1 MGRVFSRRAGACF
14 SEAEDV
20 EGSAAG
26 AGACSSRGDAVTG
39 WRAEFVRSL
48 AGAGAD
54 SGRPAGSS
62 FMMLTG
68 GIEAAEGSVY
78 LSGMGARVSD
88 PVGAFAGVAEAAG
101 NAAVGVRQAPA

>member
-1 MGRVFSRRAGACF
+1 MGRDFSLRAGACF
-14 SEAEDV
+14 SEAADGV
-20 EGSAAG
+20 EGSA

-39 WRAEFVRSL
+39 WRDEFERSL

-68 GIEAAEGSVY
+68 GIEADEGSVY
-78 LSGMGARVSD
+78 FSGMGARVSE
-88 PVGAFAGVAEAAG
+88 PVGAFVDAAEEAG
-101 NAAVGVRQAPA
+101 NAAVGVRHAPA